1 MNYNWKE
8 TGIGKID
15 NLGVQFAKVMR
26 GANQGSIETR
36 QTYAKAGRRFVV
48 HVAPKFGLKKIQ
60 NIQDKHL
67 ESYVRELQE
76 KGRADKYIK
85 NELAAIRYIHNQTPQ
100 AKHELMDGKE
110 FNKAMGLE
118 STPDGRADRA
128 WTEREIEAMKGKAI
142 ELNRPE
148 VANMLEAMRAT
159 GMRLDEAATVR
170 RDRLEN
176 ALRTGQ
182 LYLTNTKG
190 GRPRTIPLNE
200 RARELF
206 QKVMPDVPR
215 GAYVFTPV
223 KYVVEHKIHD
233 FKASVEDFIY
243 NHRDSIQDQ
252 GRSNAGHNL
261 GHGEL
266 GALTAHGLRHTYAR
280 YEYQNLLEAGWKKDD
295 AKQEIAERMGHGRA
309 EVTTIYTLD

>member
-1 MNYNWKE
+1 MRYRWKE
-8 TGIGKID
+8 TGIGKVD
-15 NLGVQFAKVMR
+15 NLGLQFAKVMR

-67 ESYVRELQE
+67 ENYARELQE
-76 KGRADKYIK
+76 RGLSDKYIK
-85 NELAAIRYIHNQTPQ
+85 NELAGIRYIHNQIPQ
-100 AKHELMDGKE
+100 AKYELMDGKE
-110 FNKAMGLE
+110 FNRSMGLK

-142 ELNRPE
+142 ELGRPE
-148 VANMLEAMRAT
+148 VANAIEAMRTT
-159 GMRLDEAATVR
+159 GMRLDEAATVG
-170 RDRLEN
+170 RDQLEK
-176 ALRTGQ
+176 AMRTGQ
-182 LYLTNTKG
+182 LHLTNTKG
-190 GRPRTIPLNE
+190 GRPRYVPVNQ

-206 QKVMPDVPR
+206 QKVLPNIGRGEYAFVPKS
-215 GAYVFTPV
+215 F
-223 KYVVEHKIHD
+223 VEAHKIHD
-233 FKASVEDFIY
+233 FKESVQDFIY
-243 NHRDSIQDQ
+243 NHRGSIQDKR
-252 GRSNAGHNL
+252 RSDTGHNL
-261 GHGEL
+261 EPGEL

-280 YEYQNLLEAGWKKDD
+280 DEYKNLLEAGWSKQA